1 MAAALSSYTVVVPS
15 RVLPVRS
22 LPARFSPGHVA
33 GPARRV
39 DNRPSTQ
46 VFLRRRLLVAIVFIA
61 VFIALTVGAGSVL
74 ANRGGAPASISAVRP
89 AATSVA
95 RTSYVVQ
102 SGDTVWSIA
111 EQLRGG
117 ASQLDY
123 VDALV
128 SALGSASLQVGQVIS
143 LP

>member
-1 MAAALSSYTVVVPS
+1 MAAALSSYTVVLPQRVVPQ
-15 RVLPVRS
+15 RVLPQQV
-22 LPARFSPGHVA
+22 LAARLSPGHVA
-33 GPARRV
+33 GPAHRV

-46 VFLRRRLLVAIVFIA
+46 VFLRRRVLVAVVFIA
-61 VFIALTVGAGSVL
+61 VFVAFTIGAGSVL

-89 AATSVA
+89 A
-95 RTSYVVQ
+95 TSYVVQ
-102 SGDTVWSIA
+102 PGDTVWSIA

-117 ASQLDY
+117 ASQVDY

-128 SALGSASLQVGQVIS
+128 SALGDASLQVGQVIT

>member
-15 RVLPVRS
+15 RFV
-22 LPARFSPGHVA
+22 PGHAA

-46 VFLRRRLLVAIVFIA
+46 VFVRRRVLVALVFVA
-61 VFIALTVGAGSVL
+61 TFVCLTIGAGSVL
-74 ANRGGAPASISAVRP
+74 ANRGGVPASTSAVRP
-89 AATSVA
+89 AT
-95 RTSYVVQ
+95 TYVVQ

-117 ASQLDY
+117 ASQVDY

-128 SALGSASLQVGQVIS
+128 ATLGGASLQVGQAIT

>member
-1 MAAALSSYTVVVPS
+1 MAAALSSYTVV
-15 RVLPVRS
+15 LPVRVRS
-22 LPARFSPGHVA
+22 AHVLPARLSPGHVV

-61 VFIALTVGAGSVL
+61 VFIALTIGAGSVL
-74 ANRGGAPASISAVRP
+74 ASRGGAPASISAVRP
-89 AATSVA
+89 AIT
-95 RTSYVVQ
+95 YVVQ

-117 ASQLDY
+117 ASQVDY

-128 SALGSASLQVGQVIS
+128 SALGDASLQVGQVIT